1 MRNLVKVETST
12 EPAAVVILA
21 DVSGSMRGNKIE
33 RLKRELQ
40 KLWPELGKAR
50 LMSFAF
56 QPEWVEGP
64 HALPAV
70 GGGTDL
76 AAALT
81 LAAGAWP
88 SEVIVISDGLPQ
100 DEQAALDAAQA
111 IPGTIS
117 VLFIGDEGDHQGAD
131 FMRRLA
137 LVGGGMF
144 AHKDLARSMAIEGTL
159 RGMLSLPA
167 PIAMGGKP

>member
-1 MRNLVKVETST
+1 MRTIQQTEPR
-12 EPAAVVILA
+12 EPAAVVVMC
-21 DVSGSMRGNKIE
+21 DTSGSMRGNKIE
-33 RLKRELQ
+33 RLKRELV

-50 LMSFAF
+50 LMSFADH
-56 QPEWVEGP
+56 PEWIDGGP
-64 HALPAV
+64 SALPPV
-70 GGGTDL
+70 GGNTDL

-81 LAAGAWP
+81 LAQGVWP

-100 DEQAALDAAQA
+100 DEEAALAAAQNL
-111 IPGTIS
+111 PGTIS
-117 VLFIGDEGDHQGAD
+117 VLFIGDEMDQRGAD

-159 RGMLSLPA
+159 RGMLALPA
-167 PIAMGGKP
+167 PIAL